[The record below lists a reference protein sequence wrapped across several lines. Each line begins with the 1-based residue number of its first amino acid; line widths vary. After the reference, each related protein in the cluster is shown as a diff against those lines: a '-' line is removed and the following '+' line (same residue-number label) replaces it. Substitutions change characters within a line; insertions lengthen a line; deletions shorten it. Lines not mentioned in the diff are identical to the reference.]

1 MIFVCHLPAR
11 KFRIMTK
18 SIWEV
23 GLEPG
28 RSGNG
33 PQPGVREM
41 AALPRGGANIPRRE
55 IPRSRLLAGMAARF
69 SLHDFW
75 SSDPGF

>member
-1 MIFVCHLPAR
+1 
-11 KFRIMTK
+11 MTK

-55 IPRSRLLAGMAARF
+55 IPEVKIAGRYGRKVQPARLLEF
-69 SLHDFW
+69 
-75 SSDPGF
+75 